1 MVNFM
6 ADVSKIDSQGRILI
20 PAEIRRKLG
29 FETDS
34 KVGLIVIGN
43 ELVIKKVNTDLKI
56 KVERWKQE
64 LMNRSIPVGVATEIE
79 TEDDKWMD
87 KTYAER
93 KLGLY

>member
-1 MVNFM
+1 MVSFM

-29 FETDS
+29 FEPEC

-43 ELVIKKVNTDLKI
+43 ELVIKKVNTDLKL